1 MSTPPD
7 PTNPPA
13 PPAGNP
19 QPPAGPPSPPTP
31 PAPVPQPPTPG
42 PAPVPPAG
50 APPADDPALGP
61 EGEKALAEWKKRAK
75 DAEALTKSQATEL
88 QTFRDRDKTEAEK
101 QADALKAATT
111 RAEQA
116 TRLAVTSQVEALAA
130 GRFQDPQDAVG
141 ALQGGNFL
149 AEDGTTIDRA
159 AITAALDDL
168 LTRKPHWAAGAG
180 GPRVPQPDPS
190 QGPRPGGTP
199 GGIDQQIADAKAA
212 KDWRKVLSLENSKL
226 ANVKN

>member
-1 MSTPPD
+1 MSTAPE
-7 PTNPPA
+7 PTT

-19 QPPAGPPSPPTP
+19 QPPAGPPAPPTP
-31 PAPVPQPPTPG
+31 APPAPQPAPPG
-42 PAPVPPAG
+42 PAQTPPA
-50 APPADDPALGP
+50 ADPTDPPLGP

-101 QADALKAATT
+101 QADALKAAQE
-111 RAEQA
+111 RATSA
-116 TRLAVTSQVEALAA
+116 TRLAVSSQVEALAA
-130 GRFQDPQDAVG
+130 GRFQDPQDAVT

-168 LTRKPHWAAGAG
+168 LTRKPHWATAEP
-180 GPRVPQPDPS
+180 GPRTPRPDPS
-190 QGPRPGGTP
+190 QGPRPGGNP
-199 GGIDQQIADAKAA
+199 GAGTVDQQIAEAKA
-212 KDWRKVLSLENSKL
+212 KGDWRTALSLENSKL

>member
-1 MSTPPD
+1 MDPSLD
-7 PTNPPA
+7 PTTPPA
-13 PPAGNP
+13 PAPGNP
-19 QPPAGPPSPPTP
+19 QPPAGPPAPPAPAPTPPVP
-31 PAPVPQPPTPG
+31 PAPVPPE
-42 PAPVPPAG
+42 
-50 APPADDPALGP
+50 DDPALGP

-88 QTFRDRDKTEAEK
+88 QTFRDRDKTDAEK
-101 QADALKAATT
+101 QADALAAATK

-141 ALQGGNFL
+141 ALQGTSFL

-159 AITAALDDL
+159 AITTALDDL

-180 GPRVPQPDPS
+180 GPRNPQPDPS
-190 QGPRPGGTP
+190 QGPRPGGNP
-199 GGIDQQIADAKAA
+199 GTLDQQIAEATAK
-212 KDWRKVLSLENSKL
+212 KDWRTVLSLQNSKL
-226 ANVKN
+226 GNVKK